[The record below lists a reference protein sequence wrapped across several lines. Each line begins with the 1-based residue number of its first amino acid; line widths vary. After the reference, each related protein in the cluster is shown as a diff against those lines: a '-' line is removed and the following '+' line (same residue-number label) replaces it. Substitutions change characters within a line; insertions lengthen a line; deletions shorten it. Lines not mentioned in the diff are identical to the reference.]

1 MQETIGNTTYNWTDV
16 TGQFADLC
24 HNLNIGEVVRDRDF
38 TLFEAMTALELMDPK
53 MDGGMSIKNHF
64 QEQKQGNR
72 ILTLKQLIEKNLLK
86 ISSFTSIELIHL
98 FDQLLSTFH
107 MWLDGHSLALTLFT
121 CVYLH
126 DIPIID
132 DYHLRTICYTFIKL
146 IDYIRERILLKA
158 GLFEEE
164 DFSGTLTY
172 NFPFYRDMIKDQTCL
187 TDLKKCEDE
196 LNKRL
201 RSLKH
206 QTDLN
211 QLDINATQQ
220 LIYRIRFLRLFFG
233 LTLKFNEA
241 NEKTGEQ
248 TYLNSEEISKT
259 LKQIDEILQLIR
271 PSHILEDE
279 TTKTDDSTE
288 LIIPISLLTDISRS
302 FDPYYNYRQLPPA
315 FNRFIRQLILPS
327 FVYTSLTNLCHQLRK
342 MLEITDKRTLKHS
355 FEFFL
360 EYSTNEKPSLFIR
373 SLLLLSYL
381 PSVQGCLLSSRKI
394 FGQISFAEQVKYEIR
409 LFIVP
414 PLLTLKYIT
423 IDNETLNYSENFF
436 QRACVPFSNLFYSL
450 CNNRARTRE
459 KLSNLLDEFS
469 VLQDESEKLDQWLHK
484 YFLQH
489 ILQANLSTVNH
500 QALLLIEK
508 TSYFFQF
515 ILHWTLLI
523 MEYYLLMGFDLSL
536 YSKRELYDVYFYFAQ
551 IILFT
556 HVNVYKTSTN
566 ILNTTVPFLVQLNQK
581 QQQMNKNQINN
592 VFIQQLNSLIQ
603 QHTND
608 DPLQDL
614 TNDNSSTQKKN
625 KKKNLNGIIPPNIEY
640 HEQEFLIT
648 NGHLS
653 MSTATHRC
661 LKALEIEQRLKFSS
675 NDSNYFLR
683 DEIRYSHR
691 FLPFANLCAPPYM
704 SHADFLQI
712 QHVSDNR
719 YTASELY
726 QDAIN
731 NFTHAKTYF
740 ENYVNRVTT
749 SKQHQ
754 QQTLSRTFTTG
765 FTSLTDVESYIRI
778 AKTNGI
784 VLKLLLSGHKPD
796 VKLDFDFSLHAHYPT
811 LKL

>member
-1 MQETIGNTTYNWTDV
+1 MQETIGDTTYNWTDV
-16 TGQFADLC
+16 TSQFADLC
-24 HNLNIGEVVRDRDF
+24 HHLPIGEVVRDKDF

-64 QEQKQGNR
+64 HEQKQGNR
-72 ILTLKQLIEKNLLK
+72 ILTLKQLIDKELLK
-86 ISSFTSIELIHL
+86 ITKFTSIELIHL

-126 DIPIID
+126 DITIID

-172 NFPFYRDMIKDQTCL
+172 NFPFYRDIKDQTCL
-187 TDLKKCEDE
+187 IDLKKSEDE

-206 QTDLN
+206 EADLN
-211 QLDINATQQ
+211 QLDIISTQQ
-220 LIYRIRFLRLFFG
+220 LIYRIKFLRLFYS

-241 NEKTGEQ
+241 NEKTDEQ
-248 TYLNSEEISKT
+248 TYLNSEEILKY

-271 PSHILEDE
+271 PSHVIEDE
-279 TTKTDDSTE
+279 ITNTDDNSQ
-288 LIIPISLLTDISRS
+288 LNISQTLLTDISRA

-327 FVYTSLTNLCHQLRK
+327 FVYTSLINICKQLRK
-342 MLEITDKRTLKHS
+342 MLEINDKRTLKQS

-360 EYSTNEKPSLFIR
+360 EYSTYEKPSLFIR

-381 PSVQGCLLSSRKI
+381 PSIQGCLLSSRKI
-394 FGQISFAEQVKYEIR
+394 FGQILFTEQVKYEIR
-409 LFIVP
+409 SFIVP
-414 PLLTLKYIT
+414 PLLTLKYIS

-450 CNNRARTRE
+450 CNNHARTRE

-484 YFLQH
+484 YLIQQ
-489 ILQANLSTVNH
+489 IIQTNLSTVNA
-500 QALLLIEK
+500 QTLLLIEK

-556 HVNVYKTSTN
+556 HINVYKTSKN

-581 QQQMNKNQINN
+581 QQINKNQINN
-592 VFIQQLNSLIQ
+592 PFIQQLNNLIQ
-603 QHTND
+603 QHAND
-608 DPLQDL
+608 DPLIEL
-614 TNDNSSTQKKN
+614 SNENNSSQKKN
-625 KKKNLNGIIPPNIEY
+625 KRKNLNGLLTTNNEY
-640 HEQEFLIT
+640 HEQELLLV
-648 NGHLS
+648 NGHFS
-653 MSTATHRC
+653 MSTAMHRC
-661 LKALEIEQRLKFSS
+661 LKALDIERRLKFSS

-683 DEIRYSHR
+683 DEIRYRHR

-704 SHADFLQI
+704 PHTDFLHI
-712 QHVSDNR
+712 QHLSDNR

-731 NFTHAKTYF
+731 NFLQAKTYF
-740 ENYVNRVTT
+740 ENYLNRITT
-749 SKQHQ
+749 SKQYQ
-754 QQTLSRTFTTG
+754 QQMSNRTFTIG
-765 FTSLTDVESYIRI
+765 FTSLIDVESYIRI

-796 VKLDFDFSLHAHYPT
+796 VKIDFDFSLHAHYPT